1 MFQPSRTAR
10 YYYLRFLRLKGDP
23 HTLARGIAIGV
34 FIGVTPTLPL
44 HTVLILTL
52 AFLLRGNAIAG
63 ILSGWIVCNPFTIL
77 PQYYFC
83 WKVGSWLTQ
92 TDLSWSRIHQVI
104 VLLTSGAGFQ
114 ESIAAVAQLSGEAI
128 ATLLLGGF
136 LLAIPS
142 TFVGYFLS
150 FYFFRTVREKRREK
164 HILK

>member
-34 FIGVTPTLPL
+34 FIGVTPTIPL
-44 HTVLILTL
+44 HTVLILML

-63 ILSGWIVCNPFTIL
+63 ILASWVVSNPFTIL
-77 PQYYFC
+77 LQYYFS

-92 TDLSWSRIHQVI
+92 TDLSWSRIHQVT

-128 ATLLLGGF
+128 ITLVAGGI
-136 LLAIPS
+136 LLAIPLA
-142 TFVGYFLS
+142 FAGYFLS
-150 FYFFRTVREKRREK
+150 FYFFRSIQVKRREK